1 MSKTK
6 QKRQKY
12 NDDVL
17 QELKKKYDVT
27 RNYIILSI
35 RGERNGTLSVQIQED
50 YRKLN
55 AASKKAI
62 NQKISE
68 L

>member
-35 RGERNGTLSVQIQED
+35 RGERNGTLSIQIQED